1 MESASA
7 VRARYHVA
15 RVSSRAYPSRFRPS
29 PARSQSSLSSL
40 STPTAKRV
48 ETPTPGRHQLARRGD
63 TMALDTAV
71 VGADDAPQG
80 AVHAKALELLVNLL
94 DVKQV
99 LESRFA
105 AGAGATGVDAAS
117 ASAGDAA
124 EREAAAERARE
135 EKAAL
140 DDRLQEF
147 EDRFATMKEE
157 LTGIVGRLQVLEAEA
172 ERLPE
177 RLVALRQEEE
187 EGEEEEELPVDIWED
202 YLRHPNV
209 DGGFENEPEVE
220 FENEEVG
227 VEQEMETE
235 VPDEEP
241 DVELETPAAGEDA
254 DAQIDVPG
262 EADAITAEKPAEQE
276 MDDPQ
281 ENEKDKE
288 AESDQDVE
296 MDEAVGVTAT
306 ETTSAVI
313 VEPPQRTY
321 GEISIQTESIEET
334 PPPPPAE
341 NEGPAEPQ
349 PEESS
354 ADEVAPVKLAQPE
367 DAQAAALEETQGPV
381 QTQATPTPSEHST
394 PRVPLRTV
402 DPNHQDAHQH
412 DSSEPDTDITMVNAT
427 TSSSSIS
434 SSTLMKED
442 PLPLDPRTREISSNL
457 SLLVDS
463 LVSAKMLAV
472 MEGMVKTRVAEKE
485 GDAGKEK
492 EAIKEG
498 SVTSSSTDVPC
509 EGIAPSLSHPLLRDS
524 VTLTQSP
531 DSYAVAALLEEVR
544 NMQKQSQLRE
554 QREKEELQ
562 AMRELHSAEVDALRR
577 RLSYLETQNRH
588 SDTSNVAQPTAS
600 SSMLPHYPPHPAHA
614 ESSYLPHPQLHPHP
628 HAQGPPRDG
637 DVDTENSWQSRQQR
651 YSSVPY
657 QYPTVNGNGHGA
669 QSSASPVEP
678 EPPAKE
684 PPVRIYTDRS
694 FTFRMPGKDRDDE
707 VPLPIKSQRKQYMVF
722 PRAQY
727 G

>member
-1 MESASA
+1 MAQ
-7 VRARYHVA
+7 RGKAREREKEKGKKRRKRRRKRRKGKGEGEGEGTGGHGERERGAGPLPCCACVLA
-15 RVSSRAYPSRFRPS
+15 RVPEPLQAV
-29 PARSQSSLSSL
+29 ACRSQSSLSSL

-48 ETPTPGRHQLARRGD
+48 ETPTPGRHQLARRGTRWPSTPD
-63 TMALDTAV
+63 
-71 VGADDAPQG
+71 GGGGRRPQG

-117 ASAGDAA
+117 SSAGVRGPVYDDEGGAHWDCGAA
-124 EREAAAERARE
+124 
-135 EKAAL
+135 
-140 DDRLQEF
+140 
-147 EDRFATMKEE
+147 
-157 LTGIVGRLQVLEAEA
+157 QVLRPRRRGSRETGCTSAGGG
-172 ERLPE
+172 RG
-177 RLVALRQEEE
+177 R
-187 EGEEEEELPVDIWED
+187 EEEELPVDIWED
-202 YLRHPNV
+202 YLRHPVV
-209 DGGFENEPEVE
+209 DGGFENESEVE

-227 VEQEMETE
+227 VEQEIETE

-254 DAQIDVPG
+254 DAQID
-262 EADAITAEKPAEQE
+262 KPAEQE

-288 AESDQDVE
+288 DESDEDVE
-296 MDEAVGVTAT
+296 MDEAVGVTAMRLRIDRRD
-306 ETTSAVI
+306 TTTTG
-313 VEPPQRTY
+313 RKR
-321 GEISIQTESIEET
+321 
-334 PPPPPAE
+334 
-341 NEGPAEPQ
+341 GPAEPQ

-367 DAQAAALEETQGPV
+367 DAQAATLERPRYHYGQCYNFFLLHLLIDADERGSS
-381 QTQATPTPSEHST
+381 PSRSAYEGDFIESH
-394 PRVPLRTV
+394 
-402 DPNHQDAHQH
+402 
-412 DSSEPDTDITMVNAT
+412 
-427 TSSSSIS
+427 
-434 SSTLMKED
+434 
-442 PLPLDPRTREISSNL
+442 
-457 SLLVDS
+457 LLVDS

-472 MEGMVKTRVAEKE
+472 MENMVKTRVAEKD

-498 SVTSSSTDVPC
+498 SMTSSSTDVPC

-524 VTLTQSP
+524 VALAQSP
-531 DSYAVAALLEEVR
+531 DSYAVAQLLEEVR

-588 SDTSNVAQPTAS
+588 SDTT
-600 SSMLPHYPPHPAHA
+600 HA
-614 ESSYLPHPQLHPHP
+614 DSSYLPHPQLHPHSPHP

-657 QYPTVNGNGHGA
+657 QYPTANGNGHGA